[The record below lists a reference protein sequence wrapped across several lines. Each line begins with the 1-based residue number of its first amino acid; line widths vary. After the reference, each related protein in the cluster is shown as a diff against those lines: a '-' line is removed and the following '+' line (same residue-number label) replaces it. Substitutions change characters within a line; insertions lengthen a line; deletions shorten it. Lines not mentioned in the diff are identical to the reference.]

1 MPKVTIGMPLY
12 NGAHLLREGLEGLQ
26 RQTYDDFEVLICEN
40 GSQDASRA
48 IAQEFVSKDRRFRLA
63 PLDETIPAKDNFER
77 CLTLSDSPYFAW
89 RAYDDFSADNF
100 IEVLAKGL
108 DDHPHAHLAAC
119 EARTLNV
126 TSGKTRVYPLPMLSS
141 HAATARR
148 QLLGGVRAQWF
159 YGLYRRAA
167 ITQAL
172 RDCSVDF
179 PHLWASD
186 HAVLYPFLIAPKTW
200 LTDETWFMQR
210 TGFERNYKPVTP
222 QLERQVFRDY
232 VKCGARRIDEAAL
245 PPTERLYFKAHLPL
259 DAHRHAYRMTRL
271 LRRAIL
277 G

>member
-1 MPKVTIGMPLY
+1 MPKVTIGMPVY

-89 RAYDDFSADNF
+89 RAYDDYSANNF

-108 DDHPHAHLAAC
+108 DAHPHAQLAAC

-126 TSGKTRVYPLPMLSS
+126 TSGKKRVFPVPTLSS
-141 HAATARR
+141 NAATARR
-148 QLLGGVRAQWF
+148 QLLGAVRAQWF
-159 YGLYRRAA
+159 YGLYRREA

-172 RDCSVDF
+172 RDCRAEF

-200 LTDETWFMQR
+200 VTHETWFMQR
-210 TGFERNYKPVTP
+210 TGFERGYKPVAP
-222 QLERQVFRDY
+222 ALERRIFCDY
-232 VKCGARRIDEAAL
+232 VSYCTKCIDEATL
-245 PPTERLYFKAHLPL
+245 PGSERFYLKAHLPL

-271 LRRAIL
+271 LRRAIW